1 MLMRAARRCILRA
14 LCCQP
19 LTAHRQLTA
28 DHLPTDLATL
38 RELYLAERAR
48 REQAEAQA
56 SQLQVLARVSEL
68 SPNPVLHLGAD
79 GQLRYANAAAT
90 PFVRELQGTGPS
102 RVRSQLLH
110 AATRAQRQREVVR
123 QELAT
128 NDGQFFIFS
137 AVPLAEDGS
146 VMLFLTDVTAQ
157 HQAEQAVAEQHEF
170 YETVMASLPAVVTV
184 LDPEH
189 RYRYLNPYAEPDP
202 ERRRR
207 RIGRTF
213 AEHADGR
220 GLPPEVARRRQ
231 RQFERASSTR
241 ALVSWEERW
250 PDPDGKPVLYWLCY
264 YQPVFAPDGS
274 LRMMV
279 CYGLDITTR
288 RLAEARTRQS
298 EAQVQAQQSFTEQ
311 VLDLTP
317 NLIYVREQYQAGRDS
332 RIIFQNRTMSMMR
345 ERMLHLTGSDS
356 LDSALRSEDLQA
368 IAEAD
373 ARALATG
380 RSITSEDRVML
391 PTGGERWF
399 QSVRCPITMPD
410 GLVCILGVSTDVTD
424 LKAAQHVAEAA
435 AVARENFLA
444 NMSHEIRTPLNGV
457 LGMTGLLAKTS
468 LSEQQRNYADIIQYS
483 GRHLLNVVND
493 VLDMAKITSGKLELE
508 QHVFD
513 LSEATVHA
521 AEPLLVQATERNIRV
536 VMTRL
541 SDSCAAPWVVGD
553 TYRINQVLIN
563 LLSNAIKFTAPG
575 GTVTVGGYQVRE
587 TDTALTV
594 EFRVTDTGI
603 GIAPHKLETIFQE
616 FTQAYADTTRRFGG
630 TGLGLS
636 ISRALV
642 AQMGSRLTV
651 QSELGRGSA
660 FSFIV
665 TLPKASPAQQ
675 QLARQVPATVREDSV
690 RGRRVLLVEDNPVNR
705 EVALLLLESH
715 GVLVDEAG
723 SGTEALVQF
732 EQHRY
737 DAILMD
743 IQMPGMNGLEATAR
757 IRAYPDAQRAATPIL
772 ALTANA
778 FRADAEKYLAA
789 GMNDTLPKPFDEAEL
804 LHKLASLIAGTSG
817 ATAPAALL
825 APVPRRRRP
834 PRPALALF
842 PTPIGE
848 PGREVP
854 ARPAPAPAPAGPVPT
869 FDLQLLRQ
877 TAHGNATFM
886 NRVLASF
893 HTNTPGSLEDLRTA
907 ADAQDWTAVGALAH
921 KLRPSLRLLG
931 AAGLA
936 PLLETVE
943 SPACP
948 APERAAA
955 AEGLLTGLAELLAA
969 LPKQVVE

>member
-1 MLMRAARRCILRA
+1 M
-14 LCCQP
+14 
-19 LTAHRQLTA
+19 
-28 DHLPTDLATL
+28 

-48 REQAEAQA
+48 REQAEAQVE
-56 SQLQVLARVSEL
+56 QLKLLARVPEL
-68 SPNPVLHLGAD
+68 NPNPVLHLGAD
-79 GQLRYANAAAT
+79 GQLRYANAAAE
-90 PFVRELQGTGPS
+90 PLAQELQAAGPS

-110 AATRAQRQREVVR
+110 TAARALRLRQLE
-123 QELAT
+123 QHELSA
-128 NDGQFFIFS
+128 NGRFFLLS
-137 AVPLAEDGS
+137 AVPILEDNS

-157 HQAEQAVAEQHEF
+157 RQAEQAVVEQREF
-170 YETVMASLPAVVTV
+170 YETIMASMPAVVTV

-189 RYRYLNPYAEPDP
+189 RYRYLNHYAEPNP
-202 ERRRR
+202 ERRRQ

-213 AEHADGR
+213 ADHVDGR
-220 GLPPEVARRRQ
+220 GLPPEVALRRQ
-231 RQFERASSTR
+231 RQFERAVTTR
-241 ALVSWEERW
+241 HLVSWEERW
-250 PDPDGKPVLYWLCY
+250 PGPDGQAMLYWLCY

-317 NLIYVREQYQAGRDS
+317 NLIYVREQYQEGRES
-332 RIIFQNRTMSMMR
+332 RIIFQNRTMSLMR
-345 ERMLHLTGSDS
+345 GRMLHLTGTDS
-356 LDSALRSEDLQA
+356 LDSALRSDDLQA

-373 ARALATG
+373 AEALRTG
-380 RSITSEDRVML
+380 RSITSEDRIML
-391 PTGGERWF
+391 PTGDERWY
-399 QSVRCPITMPD
+399 QSIRCPITMAD
-410 GLVCILGVSTDVTD
+410 GTVCILGVSTDITD

-508 QHVFD
+508 QHVFN
-513 LSEATVHA
+513 LCEATMHA
-521 AEPLLVQATERNIRV
+521 VEPLLIEATEKNIRV
-536 VMTRL
+536 VVTCLR
-541 SDSCAAPWVVGD
+541 DSCPAPWVVGD
-553 TYRINQVLIN
+553 SYRLNQVLIN
-563 LLSNAIKFTAPG
+563 LLSNALKFTPPG
-575 GTVTVGGYQVRE
+575 GLVTVGGYLISE
-587 TDTALTV
+587 TDSTLTA

-636 ISRALV
+636 ISRAL
-642 AQMGSRLTV
+642 ATQMGGRLAV
-651 QSELGRGSA
+651 QSKLGQGSTFTFTVA
-660 FSFIV
+660 
-665 TLPKASPAQQ
+665 LPRASEEAVRLA
-675 QLARQVPATVREDSV
+675 QLAPAALPENMV

-723 SGTEALVQF
+723 SGLEALVQF
-732 EQHRY
+732 GQHRY

-743 IQMPGMNGLEATAR
+743 IQMPGMNGLDATAR
-757 IRAYPDAQRAATPIL
+757 IRAHADARRAATPIL

-804 LHKLASLIAGTSG
+804 LHKLASLIAGTTG
-817 ATAPAALL
+817 ATPPTGPSALVAA
-825 APVPRRRRP
+825 PRRRRT
-834 PRPALALF
+834 PRAALALF
-842 PTPIGE
+842 PTPLS
-848 PGREVP
+848 
-854 ARPAPAPAPAGPVPT
+854 APAPVAPAAPPALPPGPVPV
-869 FDLQLLRQ
+869 FDLALLRQ
-877 TAHGNATFM
+877 TAHGNAAFM

-893 HTNTPGSLEDLRTA
+893 HTNTPGSVVELHTA
-907 ADAQDWTAVGALAH
+907 WACADWEVAAALAH

-931 AAGLA
+931 AAALT
-936 PLLETVE
+936 PWLEALE
-943 SPACP
+943 
-948 APERAAA
+948 AAA
-955 AEGLLTGLAELLAA
+955 TTEAERYQAADALATGLAVLLAA
-969 LPKQVVE
+969 LPREVAA

>member
-1 MLMRAARRCILRA
+1 MLN
-14 LCCQP
+14 
-19 LTAHRQLTA
+19 
-28 DHLPTDLATL
+28 DLPTDLAAL
-38 RELYLAERAR
+38 RDLYLAERAR
-48 REQAEAQA
+48 REQAEAQV
-56 SQLQVLARVSEL
+56 SQLQVLARVPEL
-68 SPNPVLHLGAD
+68 NPNPVLHLGAD

-90 PFVRELQGTGPS
+90 AFVRELQGLGPS

-110 AATRAQRQREVVR
+110 ATTRAQRQREVVR
-123 QELAT
+123 QELTT
-128 NDGQFFIFS
+128 NDGQFFVFS
-137 AVPLAEDGS
+137 AVPIVEDGS

-157 HQAEQAVAEQHEF
+157 RQAEQAVTEQHEF

-184 LDPEH
+184 LDPDH

-220 GLPPEVARRRQ
+220 GLPSEVARRRQ
-231 RQFERASSTR
+231 RQFERAISTR
-241 ALVSWEERW
+241 QLVTWEERW
-250 PDPDGKPVLYWLCY
+250 PSSDGQLMLYWLCY
-264 YQPVFAPDGS
+264 YQPVFAPDGR

-317 NLIYVREQYQAGRDS
+317 NLIYVREQYQPGRES
-332 RIIFQNRTMSMMR
+332 RIIFQNRTMSLMR
-345 ERMLHLTGSDS
+345 ERMLHLTGTDS
-356 LDSALRSEDLQA
+356 LDSALRSDDLQA

-373 ARALATG
+373 AHALATG

-391 PTGGERWF
+391 PTGDERWF
-399 QSVRCPITMPD
+399 QSVRCPITMAD
-410 GLVCILGVSTDVTD
+410 GTVCILGVSTDITD

-508 QHVFD
+508 QHVFN
-513 LSEATVHA
+513 LCEATRHA
-521 AEPLLVQATERNIRV
+521 TEPLLVQATEKNIRV
-536 VMTRL
+536 VVTRL
-541 SDSCAAPWVVGD
+541 RDSCPAPWVVGD
-553 TYRINQVLIN
+553 SYRLNQILIN
-563 LLSNAIKFTAPG
+563 LLSNAIKFTPAG
-575 GTVTVGGYQVRE
+575 GLVTVGGYLVSATE
-587 TDTALTV
+587 STLTA

-603 GIAPHKLETIFQE
+603 GIAPNKLDSIFQE

-636 ISRALV
+636 ISRAL
-642 AQMGSRLTV
+642 ATQMGGHLTV
-651 QSELGRGSA
+651 RSELGQGSA
-660 FSFIV
+660 FTFTV
-665 TLPKASPAQQ
+665 TLPKAGAEQAAQAQQ
-675 QLARQVPATVREDSV
+675 AAAPMPENLV

-723 SGTEALVQF
+723 SGLEALVQF

-743 IQMPGMNGLEATAR
+743 IQMPGMNGLDATAR
-757 IRAYPDAQRAATPIL
+757 IRAHADAPRAATPIL

-804 LHKLASLIAGTSG
+804 LHKLASLIAGSS
-817 ATAPAALL
+817 ATAPAGPP
-825 APVPRRRRP
+825 APVAPALRRRRT
-834 PRPALALF
+834 PRPALAPSPAPLGNTSPEDPS
-842 PTPIGE
+842 PTPAAASAGQ
-848 PGREVP
+848 P
-854 ARPAPAPAPAGPVPT
+854 AA
-869 FDLQLLRQ
+869 FDLALLRQ
-877 TAHGNATFM
+877 TAHGNTTFM

-893 HTNTPGSLEDLRTA
+893 HANTPGSLDDLRTA
-907 ADAQDWTAVGALAH
+907 TSAHDWPAVGALAH

-936 PLLETVE
+936 PLLEIVE
-943 SPACP
+943 SPVYGEA
-948 APERAAA
+948 ERARA
-955 AEGLLTGLAELLAA
+955 AETLLAGLSELLAA
-969 LPKQVVE
+969 LPKQVAE